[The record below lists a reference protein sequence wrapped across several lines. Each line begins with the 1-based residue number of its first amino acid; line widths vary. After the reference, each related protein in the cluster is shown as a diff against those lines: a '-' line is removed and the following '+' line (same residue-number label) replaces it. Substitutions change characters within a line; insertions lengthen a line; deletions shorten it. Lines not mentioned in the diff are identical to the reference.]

1 MSVLGHQDMIML
13 RWQQTVRS
21 FTALLRTELVSGFC
35 SDETYHFWREDTG
48 RYEKESTAPY
58 MANRLTY

>member
-35 SDETYHFWREDTG
+35 SDETYHLGKTQVGMGKRALHRIWRTG
-48 RYEKESTAPY
+48 
-58 MANRLTY
+58 